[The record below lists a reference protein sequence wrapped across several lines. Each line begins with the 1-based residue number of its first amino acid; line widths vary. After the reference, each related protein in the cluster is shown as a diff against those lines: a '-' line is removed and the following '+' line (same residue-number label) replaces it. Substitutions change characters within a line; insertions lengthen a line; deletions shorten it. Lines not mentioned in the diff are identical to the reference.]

1 MSAQLPIV
9 LYLDREL
16 SRSLMRHLVQRCHE
30 AGAALVCL
38 APPPGPLAIAR
49 LEPHLGA
56 LEAAGIDWRVWPA
69 SGDIIADIAAL
80 PAARLLVCA
89 EGSALADLSDNL
101 PAPLLILLNPPPA
114 SPLDTAEPGAV
125 NWLASSL
132 HRGI

>member
-1 MSAQLPIV
+1 MPARLPIV

-16 SRSLMRHLVQRCHE
+16 SRPLMRHLIQRCLE
-30 AGAALVCL
+30 ADAALVCL
-38 APPPGPLAIAR
+38 APPPGPLAITR

-56 LEAAGIDWRVWPA
+56 LEAAGIDWRVWPT
-69 SGDIIADIAAL
+69 SGDVVADIAAV

-101 PAPLLILLNPPPA
+101 PAPLLILLNPPLV
-114 SPLDTAEPGAV
+114 SPLDEAEPAPV
-125 NWLASSL
+125 NWLAASL